1 MTIPATS
8 APSKRVWL
16 RAARVI
22 RIKRFHLNPNFT
34 AWMMFAQENSELI
47 HEHRNVLQP
56 DVPSLEY
63 YLPPPMNDVDE
74 DGNPIDVG
82 QNDNDCI

>member
-1 MTIPATS
+1 M
-8 APSKRVWL
+8 

-22 RIKRFHLNPNFT
+22 RAKRSHLNPNVT

-47 HEHRNVLQP
+47 HEHWKVLKP
-56 DVPSLEY
+56 DVPFLEY
-63 YLPPPMNDVDE
+63 NLPPPVNDVDK

-82 QNDNDCI
+82 QNDIDYEKEFG